1 MSTRDRGRDF
11 ERLDRLATLLDNSIR
26 IPGTRIRV
34 GLDGLIGLVPG
45 IGDSL
50 MLLAGL
56 YVVLRAR
63 MLGAPMSI
71 ILQMLVNL
79 ALDFVV
85 GSVPVLGDIFDIA
98 FKANIRNVDLLRDWL
113 SR

>member
-1 MSTRDRGRDF
+1 MSTRDRGRAF
-11 ERLDRLATLLDNSIR
+11 ERLERLATLLDNSIR
-26 IPGTRIRV
+26 IPGTQIRV

-50 MLLAGL
+50 MLLASL

-71 ILQMLVNL
+71 ILQMLINV

-98 FKANIRNVDLLRDWL
+98 FKANIRNIDLLRDWL
-113 SR
+113 SH

>member
-1 MSTRDRGRDF
+1 MTTRGRDSDF

-50 MLLAGL
+50 MLLISL

-71 ILQMLVNL
+71 ILQMLVNV

-98 FKANIRNVDLLRDWL
+98 FKANIRNIDLLRNWL

>member
-1 MSTRDRGRDF
+1 MNSRNLDRDF

-50 MLLAGL
+50 MLLISL

-63 MLGAPMSI
+63 MLGAPLSI
-71 ILQMLVNL
+71 ILQMLVNV

-98 FKANIRNVDLLRDWL
+98 FKANIRNIDLLRDWM

>member
-79 ALDFVV
+79 ALEFVV
-85 GSVPVLGDIFDIA
+85 GSVPVLGDLFDIA

>member
-1 MSTRDRGRDF
+1 MNTRDQDRRF

-50 MLLAGL
+50 MLLISL

-63 MLGAPMSI
+63 MLGAPLSI
-71 ILQMLVNL
+71 ILQMLVNV

-98 FKANIRNVDLLRDWL
+98 FKANIRNVDLLRDWM

>member
-1 MSTRDRGRDF
+1 MNSRNQDRDF

-50 MLLAGL
+50 MLLISL

-63 MLGAPMSI
+63 MLGAPLSI
-71 ILQMLVNL
+71 ILQMLVNV

-98 FKANIRNVDLLRDWL
+98 FKANIRNIDLLRDWM

>member
-1 MSTRDRGRDF
+1 MSARDRSGDF

-50 MLLAGL
+50 MLLISL

-63 MLGAPMSI
+63 MLGAPLSI
-71 ILQMLVNL
+71 ILQMLVNV

>member
-1 MSTRDRGRDF
+1 MTKRNLDREL

-26 IPGTRIRV
+26 IPGTGIYI
-34 GLDGLIGLVPG
+34 GLDGLVGLIPG
-45 IGDSL
+45 FGDAL
-50 MLLAGL
+50 MLLTSL
-56 YVVLRAR
+56 YIVLRAL
-63 MLGAPMSI
+63 MLGAPLSI
-71 ILQMLVNL
+71 VLQMLINV

-98 FKANIRNVDLLRDWL
+98 FKANIRNVDLLRNWL

>member
-1 MSTRDRGRDF
+1 MRTKNIDREI
-11 ERLDRLATLLDNSIR
+11 ERLDRFATLLDNSIR

-34 GLDGLIGLVPG
+34 GLDGLLGLIPG
-45 IGDSL
+45 IGDGL
-50 MLLAGL
+50 MLLASL

-71 ILQMLVNL
+71 ILHMLVNV
-79 ALDFVV
+79 ALDFIV

-98 FKANIRNVDLLRDWL
+98 FKANIRNIDMLRDWL

>member
-1 MSTRDRGRDF
+1 MSTRNQDRDF

-26 IPGTRIRV
+26 IPGTRIRI

-50 MLLAGL
+50 MLLISL

-63 MLGAPMSI
+63 MLGAPLSI
-71 ILQMLVNL
+71 ILQMLVNV

-98 FKANIRNVDLLRDWL
+98 FKANIRNIDLLRDWM

>member
-85 GSVPVLGDIFDIA
+85 GSVPVLGDLFDIA

>member
-1 MSTRDRGRDF
+1 MSTRNQDRDF
-11 ERLDRLATLLDNSIR
+11 ERLDRLVTLLDNSIR

-50 MLLAGL
+50 MLLISL

-63 MLGAPMSI
+63 MLGAPLSI
-71 ILQMLVNL
+71 ILQMLVNV

-98 FKANIRNVDLLRDWL
+98 FKANIRNIDLLRDWM

>member
-1 MSTRDRGRDF
+1 MSARDRDRDF

-26 IPGTRIRV
+26 IPGTRIHI

-50 MLLAGL
+50 MLLASL

-71 ILQMLVNL
+71 ILQMLVNV

-98 FKANIRNVDLLRDWL
+98 FKANIRNIDLLRNWL

>member
-1 MSTRDRGRDF
+1 MSTRNQDRDF

-50 MLLAGL
+50 MLLISL

-63 MLGAPMSI
+63 MLGAPLSI
-71 ILQMLVNL
+71 ILQMLVNV

-98 FKANIRNVDLLRDWL
+98 FKANIRNIDLLRDWM

>member
-1 MSTRDRGRDF
+1 MSTRDRGGDF

-50 MLLAGL
+50 MLLIGL
-56 YVVLRAR
+56 YVVVRAR

-71 ILQMLVNL
+71 ILQMLVNV

>member
-11 ERLDRLATLLDNSIR
+11 ERLDHLATLLDNSIR

-71 ILQMLVNL
+71 VLQMLVNL

>member
-1 MSTRDRGRDF
+1 MSTRDRSRDF

-85 GSVPVLGDIFDIA
+85 GSVPVLGDLFDIA

>member
-1 MSTRDRGRDF
+1 
-11 ERLDRLATLLDNSIR
+11 
-26 IPGTRIRV
+26 
-34 GLDGLIGLVPG
+34 
-45 IGDSL
+45 

-85 GSVPVLGDIFDIA
+85 GSVPVLGDLFDIA

>member
-1 MSTRDRGRDF
+1 MKHRNDDRDF

-50 MLLAGL
+50 MLLISL

-63 MLGAPMSI
+63 MLGAPLSI
-71 ILQMLVNL
+71 ILQMLVNV

-85 GSVPVLGDIFDIA
+85 GSVPILGDIFDIA
-98 FKANIRNVDLLRDWL
+98 FKANIRNIDMLRDWM